1 MALAFDNS
9 KSQYNGSGATSHTIA
24 YTTSG
29 SDRAVACSTRSY
41 DANAV
46 TGVTYN
52 AVSLTQTG
60 GTTTLGSDAVK
71 YWYLINP
78 ATGSNN
84 FVISL
89 SSSRRLEFNAVSFTG
104 AKQSA
109 QPDAQAQTSGT
120 STTATNSVTTVADNS
135 IIACFTHGNGTSGS
149 VTGGTNATLG
159 SQVTDR
165 CGNGYSGLITPAGS
179 TTQVLNWGGSGQ
191 WSFGQVSFS
200 PVPASG
206 PANLKSYN
214 GNAVANIKSMFGNV
228 IANVKS
234 FDGNS

>member
-1 MALAFDNS
+1 MAIAFDNS

-29 SDRAVACSTRSY
+29 INRGLACSTRSY

-60 GTTTLGSDAVK
+60 GSTTLGSDGVK
-71 YWYLINP
+71 YWQQVNP
-78 ATGSNN
+78 TTGSNN

-89 SSSRRLEFNAVSFTG
+89 SSSRRLEFNVVSFTG
-104 AKQSA
+104 VKQTG

-135 IIACFTHGNGTSGS
+135 VVACFTHGNGTSGS

-165 CGNGYSGLITPAGS
+165 CGNGYSGLKTPAGS
-179 TTQVLNWGGSGQ
+179 ISQTLNWGGSGQ
-191 WSFGQVSFS
+191 WSFGQVSFA
-200 PVPASG
+200 PA
-206 PANLKSYN
+206 PDDFIPKATWF
-214 GNAVANIKSMFGNV
+214 A
-228 IANVKS
+228 
-234 FDGNS
+234 